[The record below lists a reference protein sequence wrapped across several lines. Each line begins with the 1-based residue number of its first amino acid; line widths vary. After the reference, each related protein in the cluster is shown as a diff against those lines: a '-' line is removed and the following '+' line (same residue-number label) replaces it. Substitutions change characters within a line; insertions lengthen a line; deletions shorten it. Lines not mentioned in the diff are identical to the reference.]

1 MSFCKHAQN
10 HELGKRACADR
21 GKRCARLGLRES
33 EALREENR
41 VHGSEGVKTEQIEKA
56 CRVGAARAFVR
67 DRCTNVLNP
76 FGGGKRVTAFGRVL
90 VSGR

>member
-1 MSFCKHAQN
+1 MPN
-10 HELGKRACADR
+10 VPELIPISIGPSTEASAT
-21 GKRCARLGLRES
+21 S
-33 EALREENR
+33 EALMPKAPPWRSGETLLLM
-41 VHGSEGVKTEQIEKA
+41 SVKTEQIEKA

-67 DRCTNVLNP
+67 DRCTNVSNP